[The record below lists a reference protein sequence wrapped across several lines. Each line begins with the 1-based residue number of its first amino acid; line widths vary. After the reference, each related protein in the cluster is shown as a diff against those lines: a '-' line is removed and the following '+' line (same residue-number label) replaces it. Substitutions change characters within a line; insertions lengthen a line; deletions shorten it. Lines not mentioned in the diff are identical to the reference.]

1 MDRSMKKIAVKRS
14 AAEQLHAFF
23 PWVYRTDI
31 QQAQGDPGDL
41 VSVHAP
47 GGAFLGIGYVNPASE
62 ISVRILSFSDV
73 EINREFFRERLLT
86 AIGKRE
92 PLREKTDARR
102 LVHAEAD
109 ELPGLIIDDYAGH
122 LAVQINTL
130 GMEKLREL
138 YLPELVDLL
147 GPKGMFEK
155 SDEKSRSREGLA
167 TVERV
172 LHGEIPG
179 RIEIRENGAQFL
191 VNLRESQKTGFYL
204 DQRRNR
210 AITASYVTAGD
221 LVLDVFANTGA
232 FGIHAALHGAGRVRL
247 IDSSR
252 EALELARENMT
263 ANGVACETRRADAF
277 DYLTEAPRDKD
288 RYDLVVLDP
297 PPFAKARRS
306 ATGALK
312 GYRHLIL
319 QSLRILRPGG
329 LLAVFSCSHHVSQQ
343 DLQAA
348 ILEAAT
354 DRGCRIEILE
364 HLFQDRDHPHI
375 LNISTSLYLKGFLL
389 RLL

>member
-1 MDRSMKKIAVKRS
+1 MKKITVKRS
-14 AAEQLHAFF
+14 AAERLLAFF

-31 QQAQGDPGDL
+31 QQAEVDPGDL

-73 EINREFFRERLLT
+73 EINRDFFRDKILT
-86 AIGKRE
+86 AFRKRD

-109 ELPGLIIDDYAGH
+109 ELPGLVIDDYAGH

-130 GMEKLREL
+130 GMEKLRDL
-138 YLPELVDLL
+138 YLPELVELL
-147 GPKGMFEK
+147 EPKGMYEK

-167 TVERV
+167 TDERV
-172 LHGEIPG
+172 LYGEIPG
-179 RIEIRENGAQFL
+179 RIEITENGARFL

-210 AITASYVTAGD
+210 AITASYVDEGD
-221 LVLDVFANTGA
+221 QVLDVFANTGA
-232 FGIHAALHGAGRVRL
+232 FGIHAARRGAGRVRL
-247 IDSSR
+247 VDVFPGSPGAGPR
-252 EALELARENMT
+252 EHGRQR
-263 ANGVACETRRADAF
+263 GCV
-277 DYLTEAPRDKD
+277 RDKEGRCLRLPD
-288 RYDLVVLDP
+288 GGACGTKTATISSSSTLRP
-297 PPFAKARRS
+297 SQRPSEARPAPSR
-306 ATGALK
+306 GM
-312 GYRHLIL
+312 RHLIL

-364 HLFQDRDHPHI
+364 HLFQDQDHPHI
-375 LNISTSLYLKGFLL
+375 LNIPTSLYLKGFLL
-389 RLL
+389 RHL

>member
-1 MDRSMKKIAVKRS
+1 MDMSMKRVTVKRS
-14 AAEQLHAFF
+14 AAERLRSFF

-31 QQAQGDPGDL
+31 QEAEGDAGGL

-47 GGAFLGIGYVNPASE
+47 GGAFLGIGYINPASE
-62 ISVRILSFSDV
+62 ISVRILSFFEV
-73 EINREFFRERLLT
+73 EINRDFFRDRLLT
-86 AIGKRE
+86 AFRKRE
-92 PLREKTDARR
+92 PLREKTNARR

-109 ELPGLIIDDYAGH
+109 ELPGLIVDDYAGH
-122 LAVQINTL
+122 LAVQVNTL
-130 GMEKLREL
+130 GMETLRDL
-138 YLPELVDLL
+138 FLPELVELL
-147 GPKGMFEK
+147 QPKGIFEK

-167 TVERV
+167 TDARV

-179 RIEIRENGAQFL
+179 RIGIEESGARFL

-210 AITASYVTAGD
+210 SITASYVNKGD
-221 LVLDVFANTGA
+221 HVLDVFANTGA
-232 FGIHAALHGAGRVRL
+232 FGIHTALRGAGRVRL
-247 IDSSR
+247 VDLSR
-252 EALELARENMT
+252 EALELARENMA
-263 ANGVACETRRADAF
+263 ANGVVCDTKRADAF

-288 RYDLVVLDP
+288 RYNLVILDP
-297 PPFAKARRS
+297 PPFAKAKRS
-306 ATGALK
+306 AAGALK
-312 GYRHLIL
+312 GMKHLIL

-364 HLFQDRDHPHI
+364 HLYQDLDHPHV
-375 LNISTSLYLKGFLL
+375 LNIPMSLYLKGFLL
-389 RLL
+389 RSL

>member
-1 MDRSMKKIAVKRS
+1 MKKIAVKRS
-14 AAEQLHAFF
+14 AAERLRAFF

-31 QQAQGDPGDL
+31 QQAEGDPGDL

-62 ISVRILSFSDV
+62 ISVRILSFSEV
-73 EINREFFRERLLT
+73 EINRDFFRDRLLT
-86 AIGKRE
+86 AFRKRE
-92 PLREKTDARR
+92 PLRGKTSAWR

-122 LAVQINTL
+122 LAIQVNTL
-130 GMEKLREL
+130 GMERLRDL
-138 YLPELVDLL
+138 YLPELVELL
-147 GPKGMFEK
+147 QPKGIFEK
-155 SDEKSRSREGLA
+155 SEEKSRSREGLG
-167 TVERV
+167 TDERV

-179 RIEIRENGAQFL
+179 RIEIAENGARFL

-210 AITASYVTAGD
+210 AITASYVVAGD
-221 LVLDVFANTGA
+221 KVLDVFANTGA
-232 FGIHAALHGAGRVRL
+232 FGIHAALHGARRVRL
-247 IDSSR
+247 VDVSR
-252 EALELARENMT
+252 EALEQARENM
-263 ANGVACETRRADAF
+263 AAERVVCETRRADAF
-277 DYLTEAPRDKD
+277 DYLTEAPRDRD
-288 RYDLVVLDP
+288 RYDLVILDP

-306 ATGALK
+306 TAGALK
-312 GYRHLIL
+312 GMRHLIL

-343 DLQAA
+343 DLQEA

-364 HLFQDRDHPHI
+364 HLFQDRDHPHV
-375 LNISTSLYLKGFLL
+375 LNIPMSLYLKGFLL
-389 RLL
+389 RSL